1 MQDLILGLGLLAMM
15 IPTNS
20 VILSIAKYKP
30 EWGLAVPY
38 TSFFVNMVLS
48 IGYGLIGKPYAED
61 EKLFVAGVLASI
73 FMSMVWKLNLLIKGT
88 KK

>member
-20 VILSIAKYKP
+20 VILNIAKYKS

-38 TSFFVNMVLS
+38 ISFFANMVLAV
-48 IGYGLIGKPYAED
+48 GYGLMAKPYAED
-61 EKLFVAGVLASI
+61 EKLFIGGVLASI
-73 FMSMVWKLNLLIKGT
+73 FMSMIWKLNLLIKGA
-88 KK
+88 KR